1 MNLRLW
7 MLVVGLL
14 MCFPAFAQEG
24 EDIDLT
30 KLTANRKT
38 FVFNDSKHTV
48 KKYINTQLQKETSCC
63 GENDDRIYLE
73 VRIDPTGYVVSAKAI
88 TGKNECFKQS
98 AEDLVKRVKWE
109 ANDSRGPK
117 SIYIELRPKVEC
129 VSGRDNN
136 YVALKIFNNK
146 LMDEEG
152 NRVSMA
158 NTEKLVEMVTKESKP
173 TPTPPAAEETKET
186 VDAGAGAAKEN
197 VEEAAGKVAENTEK
211 VAEETKEV
219 VEKTTKEVAGAGAAT
234 EEKIAEATPMAST
247 AEKEA
252 AAPVEK
258 EMTPEEKEAAD
269 KAAAAQAVKAEE
281 INKLREQMAA
291 LKAKKAEDD
300 AKQAAIEKKRQA
312 REERRQRALAAR
324 EEKRRQQEAA
334 NADPNDWSNGQDA
347 EGSDDGSWTDGED
360 TGSMSEADRLRE
372 EIKRLQDQEMA
383 IEQNRQQRQDEVRR
397 QMDENDRSNQ
407 EMIQLAEERLRM
419 EEQLRQ
425 VEEQEEI
432 DLIEKD
438 RQTAED
444 ARREQENEYQRIL
457 DEVNR
462 LQQEAQLKIQDLER
476 QKSDLDALQARKQA
490 REQEIMLARATRE
503 LEREAELERIRL
515 DVVNSSL
522 AVQGGG
528 ARGLSS
534 SAASTIDEEA
544 LLNEIL
550 PNLTTEADSEKLVR
564 LLQEIQRMRDEL
576 VILRSQ
582 IATMDATAGT
592 SGTLPPTSISPNV
605 GPSRSADDPN
615 VKSAADIRSWEG
627 VSYTAPGVDKDKYI
641 VNRSNTPPPTNTGQE
656 GPTRPDPSNP
666 DTHDNMEIPKFA
678 PRNYVDGVDAMKNL
692 IKDRLRLGG
701 VCGLAHTV
709 FSVTL
714 DPGGN
719 VVAFSVLTSND
730 ANVQRQ
736 MNTIIPTLKFN
747 AVDQRFNQT
756 IYQEVKAE
764 ILCNGAEDKV
774 NLKDVKDLIKNNENK

>member
-14 MCFPAFAQEG
+14 MCFPAFAQDG

-129 VSGRDNN
+129 ASGRDNN
-136 YVALKIFNNK
+136 YVALKVFNNK
-146 LMDEEG
+146 LMDDEG

-173 TPTPPAAEETKET
+173 TPTPPAAEETTKE
-186 VDAGAGAAKEN
+186 VAGAAEEKTN
-197 VEEAAGKVAENTEK
+197 EAAGQVAENTEK
-211 VAEETKEV
+211 VAEEAKEV
-219 VEKTTKEVAGAGAAT
+219 VEKTTEEVKGAGADV

-300 AKQAAIEKKRQA
+300 AKQAEIEKKRKA
-312 REERRQRALAAR
+312 RDERRQKALAAR
-324 EEKRRQQEAA
+324 EERKRQQEAA
-334 NADPNDWSNGQDA
+334 NADPNDWNNGQNA
-347 EGSDDGSWTDGED
+347 EGSDDTSWTDGED
-360 TGSMSEADRLRE
+360 SGSMSEADRLRE
-372 EIKRLQDQEMA
+372 EIKRLQDQEME
-383 IEQNRQQRQDEVRR
+383 IEQSRQQRQDEVRR
-397 QMDENDRSNQ
+397 QLDENDRSNQ
-407 EMIQLAEERLRM
+407 EILQLAEERLRV

-432 DLIEKD
+432 DLIEID

-476 QKSDLDALQARKQA
+476 QRSDLEALQARKQA

-522 AVQGGG
+522 AVQGSS
-528 ARGLSS
+528 ARGLSTTTS
-534 SAASTIDEEA
+534 STIDEEA

-564 LLQEIQRMRDEL
+564 LLQEIQRMKDEL

-582 IATMDATAGT
+582 IATMDATTPGGT
-592 SGTLPPTSISPNV
+592 IPATGISPNV
-605 GPSRSADDPN
+605 GTSRSADDPN
-615 VKSAADIRSWEG
+615 VNSAATNRDWEKLNIVAPD
-627 VSYTAPGVDKDKYI
+627 VSPDKYI
-641 VNRSNTPPPTNTGQE
+641 VNRSNTPPPAKTGQE

-666 DTHDNMEIPKFA
+666 DTHDNMEGPKFS

-714 DPGGN
+714 DPAGN

-774 NLKDVKDLIKNNENK
+774 NLKDVKDLIKKNDNE

>member
-24 EDIDLT
+24 EEIDLT

-109 ANDSRGPK
+109 ANDARGPK

-129 VSGRDNN
+129 SSGRDNN

-173 TPTPPAAEETKET
+173 TPTPPAAEET
-186 VDAGAGAAKEN
+186 
-197 VEEAAGKVAENTEK
+197 
-211 VAEETKEV
+211 
-219 VEKTTKEVAGAGAAT
+219 TKEVAGAVEEKTTVVTDKTEKVAENTTEVAEKTTEAVKGAGADV

-258 EMTPEEKEAAD
+258 EMTPEEKEAAE
-269 KAAAAQAVKAEE
+269 KEAAAQAVKAEE

-300 AKQAAIEKKRQA
+300 AKKAAIEKKRKA
-312 REERRQRALAAR
+312 REERRQRAIAAR
-324 EEKRRQQEAA
+324 EEKKRQAEAA
-334 NADPNDWSNGQDA
+334 NGGADDWTNGQDA
-347 EGSDDGSWTDGED
+347 EATGDDNWTDGD
-360 TGSMSEADRLRE
+360 DSGSMSEADRLRE
-372 EIKRLQDQEMA
+372 EIKRLQDQEME
-383 IEQNRQQRQDEVRR
+383 IEQSRQQRQDEVRR
-397 QMDENDRSNQ
+397 QLDENDRSNQ
-407 EMIQLAEERLRM
+407 EIIQLAEERLRM

-522 AVQGGG
+522 AVQGSSV
-528 ARGLSS
+528 RGLSS
-534 SAASTIDEEA
+534 SASSTIDEEA

-564 LLQEIQRMRDEL
+564 LLQEIQRMKDEL

-582 IATMDATAGT
+582 IATMDRTAAG
-592 SGTLPPTSISPNV
+592 SGTTIPSAGISPNV
-605 GPSRSADDPN
+605 GTSRSADDPN

-641 VNRSNTPPPTNTGQE
+641 VNRSNTPPPANTGQE

-678 PRNYVDGVDAMKNL
+678 ARNYVDGVDAMKNL
-692 IKDRLRLGG
+692 VKDRLRLGG

-714 DPGGN
+714 DPAGN

-774 NLKDVKDLIKNNENK
+774 NLKDVKDLIKNNENN